1 MVRTETPF
9 RSQGQVSVAG
19 RVGLL
24 PAANETFPQLLPF
37 ASRRVSATRAL
48 AACLSWALVLVPGQV
63 CFGSVTPQAQTSL
76 GLPAQGWGSK
86 HEARTL
92 GLGHKTM
99 PARLGK
105 GDIGLSWGVG
115 IPSPAGRTLE
125 HLAPCHD
132 HPSSTHNLAFHL
144 SCVPDVCHLPREAC
158 PVALELSNA

>member
-92 GLGHKTM
+92 GLGHR
-99 PARLGK
+99 PCLLGWARETLGSL
-105 GDIGLSWGVG
+105 GEWGSLV
-115 IPSPAGRTLE
+115 
-125 HLAPCHD
+125 
-132 HPSSTHNLAFHL
+132 
-144 SCVPDVCHLPREAC
+144 LPGE
-158 PVALELSNA
+158 P